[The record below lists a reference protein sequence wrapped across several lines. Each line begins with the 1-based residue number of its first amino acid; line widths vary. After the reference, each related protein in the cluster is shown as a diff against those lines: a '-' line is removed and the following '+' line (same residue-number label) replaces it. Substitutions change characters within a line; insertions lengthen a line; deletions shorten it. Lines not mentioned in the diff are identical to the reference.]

1 MKSEFQIKQIL
12 CVCVRIPQ
20 YCMNEYCTGHT
31 YVKKI
36 IRCLT
41 EIQNELDILH
51 FVCQPYAG

>member
-1 MKSEFQIKQIL
+1 
-12 CVCVRIPQ
+12 
-20 YCMNEYCTGHT
+20 MNEYCTGHT